1 MSLMIK
7 ATGLRWLWLTLV
19 VLIVD
24 QVSKQLAVSEL
35 VLHEAVP
42 LMPSLNLMLAYNSGA
57 AFSFLSSASGWQR
70 WFFVI
75 LALAVSTVLIFW
87 LRRLTSAQ
95 SMQAS
100 ALALILGGALGNVW
114 DRLLYGYVIDFID
127 VYYGAWHFPVF
138 NIADSAITV
147 GAVLLIIETI
157 MGAGQEHETRDKKH
171 D

>member
-1 MSLMIK
+1 MITT
-7 ATGLRWLWLTLV
+7 TGLRWLWLTFV
-19 VLIVD
+19 VLVFD

-35 VLHEAVP
+35 VLHKAVA

-75 LALAVSTVLIFW
+75 LALAVSTILIVW

-95 SMQAS
+95 SLQAS

-114 DRLLYGYVIDFID
+114 DRLMYGYVIDFID
-127 VYYGAWHFPVF
+127 VYYDQWHWPVF
-138 NIADSAITV
+138 NVADSAIVV
-147 GAVLLIIETI
+147 GVILLIVDTI
-157 MGAGQEHETRDKKH
+157 KGPGSESGAGSEEKK
-171 D
+171 DG